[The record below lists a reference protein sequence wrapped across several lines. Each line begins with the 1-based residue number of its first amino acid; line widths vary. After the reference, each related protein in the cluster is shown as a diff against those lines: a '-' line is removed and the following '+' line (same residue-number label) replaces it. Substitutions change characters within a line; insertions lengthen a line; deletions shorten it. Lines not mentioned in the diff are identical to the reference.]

1 MINKSQK
8 GYSIV
13 FSNFILHVSG
23 LGNGL
28 FWNILCFVSVF
39 LRLVFGGVGGARV
52 RLFVC
57 SSGDRF
63 RFTSLPLIML
73 LKIVRVIS
81 RNSSTGISCEIYM
94 RSYFHIIP
102 YSG

>member
-28 FWNILCFVSVF
+28 FWNTLCFVLF
-39 LRLVFGGVGGARV
+39 FCDYYIFFKGGLM
-52 RLFVC
+52 LFVC
-57 SSGDRF
+57 YSGDRF

>member
-28 FWNILCFVSVF
+28 FWNILCFVSIF
-39 LRLVFGGVGGARV
+39 LRFFFGGELM
-52 RLFVC
+52 LFVC
-57 SSGDRF
+57 YSGDRF